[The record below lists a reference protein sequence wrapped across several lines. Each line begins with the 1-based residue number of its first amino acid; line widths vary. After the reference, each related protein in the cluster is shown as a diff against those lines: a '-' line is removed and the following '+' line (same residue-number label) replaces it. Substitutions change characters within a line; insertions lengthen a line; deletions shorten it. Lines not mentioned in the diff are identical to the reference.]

1 MTMATRTL
9 KRSLPDLTSP
19 NSVGVRFTSSLSEV
33 MDASA
38 KIFNNAARLEK
49 DLIVAMDDLMNTIH
63 AQTQTVVSQ
72 SKGKARA
79 LGEEVLSRNDKARGR
94 ARELKKKG
102 EELLNSATT
111 QFFERTE
118 IARQRAKGFKGSLW
132 QTPAWKS
139 YEKVHADWVSRLRDA
154 GQCARDKPA
163 WVRDTLGTHRPAGLH
178 RVSCPPLTAR

>member
-1 MTMATRTL
+1 
-9 KRSLPDLTSP
+9 
-19 NSVGVRFTSSLSEV
+19 
-33 MDASA
+33 MDAGA
-38 KIFNNAARLEK
+38 KIFNNAAKLEK
-49 DLIVAMDDLMNTIH
+49 DLIDAMDDLMNTIH

-79 LGEEVLSRNDKARGR
+79 FGEEVLSRNDKARGR
-94 ARELKKKG
+94 AMELKKKG

-118 IARQRAKGFKGSLW
+118 IARQRAKGLKGSLW

-139 YEKVHADWVSRLRDA
+139 YEKVHAEWVARLKDA
-154 GQCARDKPA
+154 GQCARDKPG
-163 WVRDTLGTHRPAGLH
+163 WRRGVRDAWGSHGPAGLH